1 MQFYTTTLNNG
12 DTLTINK
19 ADGAQQISVE
29 PNSSSSATLL
39 GNLPFKG
46 QNPSAII
53 LDANQIL
60 TISSTSPT
68 SPLDGI
74 VVTCTSGTVDIIV
87 GV

>member
-12 DTLTINK
+12 ESLTIAR
-19 ADGAQQISVE
+19 ADGAQMITVE
-29 PNSSSSATLL
+29 PNSSSSATFL

-46 QNPSAII
+46 NSPSAIT

-60 TISSTSPT
+60 TISCSTPT

-74 VVTCTSGTVDIIV
+74 TVTCTSGTVDIVV

>member
-12 DTLTINK
+12 ESLTIAR
-19 ADGAQQISVE
+19 ADGAQMITVE
-29 PNSSSSATLL
+29 PNSSSSATFL

-46 QNPSAII
+46 NSPSAIT

-60 TISSTSPT
+60 TISSSTPT

-74 VVTCTSGTVDIIV
+74 TVTCTGGTVDIVV

>member
-1 MQFYTTTLNNG
+1 MQFHTTTLNNG
-12 DTLTINK
+12 ESLTIAR
-19 ADGAQQISVE
+19 ADGAQMITVE
-29 PNSSSSATLL
+29 PNSSSSATFL

-46 QNPSAII
+46 NSPSAIT

-60 TISSTSPT
+60 TISSSTPT

-74 VVTCTSGTVDIIV
+74 TVTCTSGTVDVVV

>member
-12 DTLTINK
+12 ESLIIQR
-19 ADGAQQISVE
+19 ADSAQMVSVE
-29 PNSSSSATLL
+29 PNGSSSATFL

-46 QNPSAII
+46 IEPSAIT
-53 LDANQIL
+53 LGANQIL
-60 TISSTSPT
+60 TISSSTPA

-74 VVTCTSGTVDIIV
+74 TITCTSGTVDIIV

>member
-12 DTLTINK
+12 ESLTIAR
-19 ADGAQQISVE
+19 ADGAQMITVE
-29 PNSSSSATLL
+29 PNSSSSATFL

-46 QNPSAII
+46 NSPSAIT

-60 TISSTSPT
+60 TISSSTPT

-74 VVTCTSGTVDIIV
+74 IVTCTSGTVDVVV